1 MERLDGLDDRALV
14 LEEGWLN
21 VLRWGNTQHRIPIA
35 ELGETEIVRDD
46 KKKLIGKGEER
57 LRVRFGA
64 VATAIWVPLS
74 DEERA
79 REFAAAV
86 DAAR

>member
-1 MERLDGLDDRALV
+1 VERLEGLDDRALV
-14 LEEGWLN
+14 LEEGWLS
-21 VLRWGNTQHRIPIA
+21 VLRWGSTQNRIPIS

-57 LRVRFGA
+57 VRVRFGP
-64 VATAIWVPLS
+64 VATAIWVPVA